1 MFYNIGFFPER
12 VRSPQYFAHAII
24 GGERQTVCF
33 SVLADLSRPASFM
46 LPGCLYSGRARI
58 VCGTLQA

>member
-1 MFYNIGFFPER
+1 MMFFPVR
-12 VRSPQYFAHAII
+12 VRNPQYFAHAIN

-33 SVLADLSRPASFM
+33 SVLADLSRPASVM
-46 LPGCLYSGRARI
+46 LPGCLPVGRART